1 MLNLNQIIPQEAC
14 LKCQGCCRFAAKDS
28 VWNVRL
34 LREEN
39 DDLCGKDLTIELL
52 ANIGQGN
59 FICKFLN
66 TVDNKCFVYAKRP
79 FECRLYPFLIN
90 RRSDKIYLSLDLQCP
105 YAKNNIKRQAF
116 GSYCQYLAGLFCTPK
131 YKSVLKNNLHIIQE
145 YDGSEN
151 IIELQL

>member
-1 MLNLNQIIPQEAC
+1 MFNIEQLIPGEVC

-39 DDLCGKDLTIELL
+39 NSFCGKNFAIELL
-52 ANIGQGN
+52 ENIGQGN
-59 FICKFLN
+59 FVCKFLN
-66 TVDNKCFVYAKRP
+66 TVDNKCLVYARRP

-105 YAKNNIKRQAF
+105 YARSNLKNQAF
-116 GSYCQYLAGLFCTPK
+116 NIYFRYLAGLFNTPQ
-131 YKSVLKNNLHIIQE
+131 YKNVLKNNPHIIQE
-145 YDGSEN
+145 YGSGEDV
-151 IIELQL
+151 IELKF